1 MTRRVAREERLNFAR
16 GAASPFLAPHF
27 VEMVLAGAG
36 EARPERIETTLD
48 AALQGDVAGIIETH
62 REALQ
67 RHGAANVAVV
77 VLHNA
82 TGEWLAWEG
91 SGDYFNSSSGGA
103 INGAVMPRQ
112 PGSALKPFT
121 YALAFEEG
129 FSPASVLPDVPSS
142 FPTAEEGIVY
152 TPRNYDG
159 RFRGPLLAR
168 VALAGSE
175 NVPAVALASQVGHPE
190 AAAVSLAG
198 GLVVV
203 RPDRQLLRPR
213 IDARQRG
220 GPARRAGGRVCRVRA
235 RRRVDPRQAFFLTTT
250 PARVETRARLEPD
263 RVLDHRHPLGCR
275 RARVRLRPRRQPR
288 TSVPGRRQD
297 RHVAGVPRQ
306 LDDRLFRVTSP
317 SASGWGTSIASR
329 CATRAA

>member
-1 MTRRVAREERLNFAR
+1 MR
-16 GAASPFLAPHF
+16 
-27 VEMVLAGAG
+27 
-36 EARPERIETTLD
+36 
-48 AALQGDVAGIIETH
+48 ALQGDVAGIIETH

-129 FSPASVLPDVPSS
+129 LSPASVLPDVPSS
-142 FPTAEEGIVY
+142 FPTAEQGIVY

-175 NVPAVALASQVGHPE
+175 NVPAVALASRSG
-190 AAAVSLAG
+190 SRSCCG
-198 GLVVV
+198 FF
-203 RPDRQLLRPR
+203 RDR
-213 IDARQRG
+213 
-220 GPARRAGGRVCRVRA
+220 
-235 RRRVDPRQAFFLTTT
+235 
-250 PARVETRARLEPD
+250 
-263 RVLDHRHPLGCR
+263 GCR
-275 RARVRLRPRRQPR
+275 RWTGPPAITV
-288 TSVPGRRQD
+288 
-297 RHVAGVPRQ
+297 
-306 LDDRLFRVTSP
+306 
-317 SASGWGTSIASR
+317 SA
-329 CATRAA
+329 